1 MGIEYAYACVRWR
14 STAERN
20 PDAKCRGQ
28 PASVL
33 YLGIPSAVNLANAA
47 VRQKEISWFGAFRH
61 ICPIRMLT
69 LLRIKNLGL
78 VDDLTWE
85 LHSGYNVITG
95 ETGAGKSMLIGAL
108 NLVLGERADRS
119 LLRSGAESCSV
130 EAVFEVSRLK
140 EPIAEFLDQNG
151 LEPCEENQ
159 LLLKRVF
166 TAAGTNRQFI
176 NGSATSLATLGEV
189 GQWLVDIHGPH
200 EHQSLLLSARQL
212 AILDAF
218 GGLEDD
224 VRAFS
229 ALIRERDGFRQQ
241 KAELIVDE
249 RTYAQQLD
257 LLRFQVSE
265 IQGAALKPG
274 EDAEL
279 EVQHRRAGNAAR
291 LLQLGRTTLEVLA
304 EKEES
309 ILVQAGI
316 VGRAVQELGKL
327 DPAAQTISE
336 QHAQAVAGL
345 NDLLQEVS
353 RYCDKLEVDPV
364 ALQELEERL
373 NLVQSLKRKYGS
385 TIEEVLSF
393 EEEASRKLRALEQR
407 DEELAKLNAELVR
420 VEAELLTTGQA
431 LSARRKKVV
440 PQLTRAV
447 SRELSGLGFAQS
459 RLEVELQSAKAMDEA
474 SLTGLDRLE
483 FQFAPNPGEPPRP
496 LRAIASSGELA
507 RVMLALKTVLAAQD
521 QVPVLVFDEVDA
533 NVGGETAHAVGERMQ
548 RIAAK
553 RQVLCITHLPQVA
566 APASAHYVV
575 SKSARNGRTVTEV
588 HSLQGEQ
595 RVTELARMLGGQ
607 TEAARKHA
615 AALLKDKNVRTP
627 D

>member
-1 MGIEYAYACVRWR
+1 
-14 STAERN
+14 
-20 PDAKCRGQ
+20 
-28 PASVL
+28 
-33 YLGIPSAVNLANAA
+33 
-47 VRQKEISWFGAFRH
+47 
-61 ICPIRMLT
+61 MLT
-69 LLRIKNLGL
+69 SLRIKNLGL

-85 LHSGYNVITG
+85 LDSGYNVVTG

-130 EAVFEVSRLK
+130 EAVFEVSKLK

-159 LLLKRVF
+159 LVLKRVF

-176 NGSATSLATLGEV
+176 NGSATTLATLGEV

-200 EHQSLLLSARQL
+200 EHQSLLQPARQL
-212 AILDAF
+212 AILDAL
-218 GGLEDD
+218 GGLQEESH
-224 VRAFS
+224 AFAELLRKRD
-229 ALIRERDGFRQQ
+229 ALRRQ
-241 KAELIVDE
+241 KAALIVDE

-265 IQGAALKPG
+265 IRGAALKPG

-279 EVQHRRAGNAAR
+279 EAQHRRASNAAR
-291 LLQLGRTTLEVLA
+291 LLQLARIVLEVLA

-309 ILVQAGI
+309 VLAQAGI
-316 VGRAVQELGKL
+316 VGRAAQELGKL
-327 DPAAQTISE
+327 DPAAQSISE
-336 QHAQAVAGL
+336 QHGQAIAAL
-345 NDLLQEVS
+345 NDLHQEVS
-353 RYCDKLEVDPV
+353 RYCDKLEVDPA

-385 TIEEVLSF
+385 TLEEVLAF
-393 EEEASRKLRALEQR
+393 GEEADRKLHALEQR
-407 DEELAKLNAELVR
+407 DEELARLNTEIGR
-420 VEAELLTTGQA
+420 VETEATAAAQR

-447 SRELSGLGFAQS
+447 AKELSGLGFAQS
-459 RLEVELQSAKAMDEA
+459 RLEVELQSAANLDQA
-474 SLTGLDRLE
+474 SSTGLDRIE
-483 FQFAPNPGEPPRP
+483 FQFAPNPGEPPQP

-533 NVGGETAHAVGERMQ
+533 NVGGETAHAVGERMR
-548 RIAAK
+548 RIASK

-588 HSLQGEQ
+588 HPLQGEQ

-607 TEAARKHA
+607 TEPARKHA
-615 AALLKDKNVRTP
+615 AALLKDKNVRLLS
-627 D
+627 